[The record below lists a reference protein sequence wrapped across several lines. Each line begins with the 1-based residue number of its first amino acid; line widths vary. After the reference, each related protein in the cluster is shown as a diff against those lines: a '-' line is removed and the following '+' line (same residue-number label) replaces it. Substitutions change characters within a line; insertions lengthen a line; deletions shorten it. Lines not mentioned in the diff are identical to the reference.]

1 MAKKVNKAKFYIRF
15 KLVLWFS
22 LIMFIAFLVLVYFMF
37 SLKFHN
43 RIDIIVYQYQF
54 GFGILKVVGP
64 KK

>member
-1 MAKKVNKAKFYIRF
+1 
-15 KLVLWFS
+15 
-22 LIMFIAFLVLVYFMF
+22 MFIAFLVLVYFMF